1 MDATEREIILARL
14 KELAERATRVSEKY
28 ELIKD
33 HVLSLDKEV
42 ALLEQGMGSIRN
54 DLGEHHIKLDDIEE
68 QMSEM
73 DKQLSEILI
82 SQKERER
89 VKTESR
95 DNKSLNMQQSS
106 EKLTRINT
114 VFAIVLGIITL
125 LLTIYGFYIT
135 DKNTKLEYKL
145 NNETENVRQINE

>member
-125 LLTIYGFYIT
+125 LLTIYGFYVT
-135 DKNTKLEYKL
+135 DKNTELEYKL
-145 NNETENVRQINE
+145 NNETENVKQINE

>member
-125 LLTIYGFYIT
+125 LLTIYGVYVT

>member
-1 MDATEREIILARL
+1 
-14 KELAERATRVSEKY
+14 
-28 ELIKD
+28 
-33 HVLSLDKEV
+33 
-42 ALLEQGMGSIRN
+42 
-54 DLGEHHIKLDDIEE
+54 
-68 QMSEM
+68 MSEM

-125 LLTIYGFYIT
+125 LLTIYGVYVT

-145 NNETENVRQINE
+145 NNETENVKQINE